1 MVILRNGLR
10 VGCTHFDPKGH
21 PTPAIQKDIS
31 DRVLVKH
38 EANLPRRTS
47 EQASG
52 ELTPNAMP
60 PAPIASRASGVLRS
74 LWRRRFFILILTGL
88 TLLPAILYVKLV
100 TPQFTSTSN
109 LLIAHAPITSGADP
123 NSAAALSPEEIAQQ
137 RDLITST
144 PVLAAA
150 LAAPGVRDCDPLR
163 DHHDLIEFLKR
174 SLKIQTQN
182 RNEISISVASSD
194 PVDASLIVDSVVRAY
209 SQFLSSLR
217 RNGNTDLTASLR
229 AEKAQQQ
236 AQLAAKTADLLRF
249 GEENHV
255 GPGGDLATAGAGELA
270 KLAQNISDAQV
281 EAVNAKAASDELDR
295 ALAQDHDRA
304 EKLQQFEV
312 ASARASTQATDNQ
325 AVINGQLLT
334 LRNRQAEMQQRLMPK
349 NPALIMIQQQID
361 DLNLQ
366 HDAAIQRRALL
377 TAQHVS
383 DLQHAYDDEQ
393 RRLLEASARQA
404 EYARRSSELAAM
416 QRVIDDLD
424 QRIARLDAAE
434 DPNTPIVTVLDPAKA
449 SAEPTS
455 PNRQRIL
462 MLTALAGLLGSS
474 LLAGWLEIGRARGD
488 RLDRLGVSLPVLAE
502 LPALPTDFGPIGRG
516 EQTLLDAEPALEA
529 VFQGLNAVV
538 QGAKNRGRGALVLIT
553 SPARADGRST
563 LASNLAVSLAQTR
576 KRVLLID
583 ADLRSPS
590 QAKIFGLGNATGLGT
605 LLEADVSIPIT
616 AIHHTGTP
624 SLDVIPAGP
633 LSGNPSE
640 LLNSQRF
647 SDLMGDLSERYDYV
661 VLDSPPTVTF
671 TDARII
677 SASCDL
683 TLMVVRVNQF
693 NRRMFQIGCEGL
705 TNVGANLCGLV
716 LNSGE
721 ARPHIE
727 RSLVNDAIEK
737 RRETRVLS

>member
-1 MVILRNGLR
+1 
-10 VGCTHFDPKGH
+10 
-21 PTPAIQKDIS
+21 
-31 DRVLVKH
+31 
-38 EANLPRRTS
+38 
-47 EQASG
+47 
-52 ELTPNAMP
+52 
-60 PAPIASRASGVLRS
+60 LRS

-88 TLLPAILYVKLV
+88 ALLPAILYVKLV
-100 TPQFTSTSN
+100 TPLYTSTSRV
-109 LLIAHAPITSGADP
+109 LIARAPITNGADEKTP
-123 NSAAALSPEEIAQQ
+123 AALTSEQVSQQ

-150 LAAPGVRDCDPLR
+150 LAAPGVIDCDPLR

-174 SLKIQTQN
+174 SLKIQTEN
-182 RNEISISVASSD
+182 GNEISISIASRD

-229 AEKAQQQ
+229 ADKAAHQ
-236 AQLAAKTADLLRF
+236 ADLAAKTADLLHF
-249 GEENHV
+249 GEANHV
-255 GPGGDLATAGAGELA
+255 GAEGDVSAAGAGELA
-270 KLAQNISDAQV
+270 KLAQGISDAQV
-281 EAVNAKAASDELDR
+281 DAVNAKAASDELAR
-295 ALAQDHDRA
+295 ALAQDPRRA
-304 EKLQQFEV
+304 ENLKQFQ
-312 ASARASTQATDNQ
+312 QATLASGKPLTDDEE
-325 AVINGQLLT
+325 VINGELLT
-334 LRNRQAEMQQRLMPK
+334 LKNRQAEMQQRFMPK
-349 NPALIMIQQQID
+349 NPALATIQQQID

-366 HDAAIQRRALL
+366 HDAAIERRAML
-377 TAQHVS
+377 ASQRVA

-393 RRLLEASARQA
+393 KRILDHSAQQA
-404 EYARRSSELAAM
+404 EYNRRSGELASL
-416 QRVIDDLD
+416 QRTADDLD

-449 SAEPTS
+449 STEPTS

-462 MLTALAGLLGSS
+462 LLTALAGLLGSS
-474 LLAGWLEIGRARGD
+474 LLAGWLEIARARGD

-516 EQTLLDAEPALEA
+516 EQTLLDADPALEE
-529 VFQGLNAVV
+529 VFQGLNAIV
-538 QGAKNRGRGALVLIT
+538 QAAKNRGRAAMVLIT

-563 LASNLAVSLAQTR
+563 LASNLAVSLAQTH

-590 QAKIFGLGNATGLGT
+590 QAKIFSIGNTTGLGT

-633 LSGNPSE
+633 FTGNPSE

-647 SDLMGDLSERYDYV
+647 TDLMGDLAERYDYV
-661 VLDSPPTVTF
+661 LLDSPPTVTF

-721 ARPHIE
+721 TRARVE
-727 RSLVNDAIEK
+727 RRLESETADN